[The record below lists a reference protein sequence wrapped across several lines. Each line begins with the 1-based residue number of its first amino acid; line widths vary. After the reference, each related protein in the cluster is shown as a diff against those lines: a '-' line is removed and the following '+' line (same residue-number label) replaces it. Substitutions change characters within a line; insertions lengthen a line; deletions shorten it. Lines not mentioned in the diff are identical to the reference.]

1 LIVELRKQEVEE
13 EEMRSMCTLIKDVVD
28 LPMTEETARLPNSRR
43 VIAEAVRTAADKYM
57 HVPGSDDRSPRGH
70 SNVPG

>member
-43 VIAEAVRTAADKYM
+43 VAVRTAADKYM

-70 SNVPG
+70 SNVPE